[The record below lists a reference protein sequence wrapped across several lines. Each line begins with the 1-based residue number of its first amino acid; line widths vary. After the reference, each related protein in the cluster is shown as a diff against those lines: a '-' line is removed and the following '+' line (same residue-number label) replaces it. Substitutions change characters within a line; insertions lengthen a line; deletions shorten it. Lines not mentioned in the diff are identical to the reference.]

1 MADQSNDTQSKINE
15 EDRDIAARPE
25 NRTGHD
31 RDKFNQGSSSM
42 PGGANE
48 AEGIFAH
55 DGEGVTGEALG
66 GGPLGTGNTGAE
78 LPGGAQSEF
87 ARMTGGQTD
96 GLTTGNSGAA
106 GSASGG
112 AGGQSVGTVG
122 TIGGS
127 NDDTSLDQRT
137 EVAGAG
143 AASTGTD
150 GSISQGGTNEYG
162 AQGTGFGQGSTGRS
176 GEPAGADHQHS
187 ALGGSV
193 TAAGG
198 NSDSPG
204 PGQTGTDRSGF
215 IGSEA
220 NEGAEQAQRRGSAEQ
235 PASASAANEDDSGA
249 E

>member
-1 MADQSNDTQSKINE
+1 MADQSNDTQSKINA

-25 NRTGHD
+25 NRTGQD
-31 RDKFNQGSSSM
+31 RDNWNQGSSSM
-42 PGGANE
+42 PGGADE

-66 GGPLGTGNTGAE
+66 GGPDGTGNTGAE
-78 LPGGAQSEF
+78 LPNGAQSEF
-87 ARMTGGQTD
+87 ARTTGGETD
-96 GLTTGNSGAA
+96 GLTTGTSGAA

-112 AGGQSVGTVG
+112 SGGQSVGSVG

-127 NDDTSLDQRT
+127 SRDTDLAESTQT
-137 EVAGAG
+137 
-143 AASTGTD
+143 ASVGTG
-150 GSISQGGTNEYG
+150 GSTSQGGTNEYG
-162 AQGTGFGQGSTGRS
+162 AQGVR
-176 GEPAGADHQHS
+176 EPAGADHQHS

-215 IGSEA
+215 IGSDA
-220 NEGAEQAQRRGSAEQ
+220 NEGAEEAQRRGSAEQ
-235 PASASAANEDDSGA
+235 PASANAANEDDSGA

>member
-1 MADQSNDTQSKINE
+1 MADESNDTQSKINE
-15 EDRDIAARPE
+15 EDRDVASRPE
-25 NRTGHD
+25 NRTGQD
-31 RDKFNQGSSSM
+31 RDNWNQGSASM
-42 PGGANE
+42 PGGQDE

-87 ARMTGGQTD
+87 ARASGGQTD
-96 GLTTGNSGAA
+96 GLTGEMVSGTSGAS

-112 AGGQSVGTVG
+112 AGGQSVGSVG
-122 TIGGS
+122 TIGGTES
-127 NDDTSLDQRT
+127 SGMASHTS
-137 EVAGAG
+137 G
-143 AASTGTD
+143 AAVSVPRSG
-150 GSISQGGTNEYG
+150 GSELDNEYG
-162 AQGTGFGQGSTGRS
+162 AQHAKQPG
-176 GEPAGADHQHS
+176 GADHQHS

-198 NSDSPG
+198 NSESPG

-220 NEGAEQAQRRGSAEQ
+220 VQGAEAARRRGSADQ
-235 PASASAANEDDSGA
+235 PVSHDSDANDSGDSSSF
-249 E
+249 